1 MIADQKG
8 RVDESQLSLLL
19 QDMVLIP
26 KQLGEAAAFGG
37 TNVDATVRSCFET
50 VLKFMFIIVYNF
62 L

>member
-8 RVDESQLSLLL
+8 TIDECQLSLLL
-19 QDMVLIP
+19 QDLVLIP

-37 TNVDATVRSCFET
+37 TNVDATVHSCFEK
-50 VLKFMFIIVYNF
+50 VHKVHVFF